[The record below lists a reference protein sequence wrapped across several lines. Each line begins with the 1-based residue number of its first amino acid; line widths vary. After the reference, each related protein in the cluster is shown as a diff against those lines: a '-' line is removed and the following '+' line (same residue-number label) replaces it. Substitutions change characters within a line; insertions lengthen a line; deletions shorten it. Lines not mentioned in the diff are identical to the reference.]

1 MFVKVRLSLKGVNNL
16 MVANQPGKRIKEL
29 RIEKNLLQEKLAGY
43 LNVSQQTVSKIETGT
58 SDIPYDLLIKLAD
71 FFKVSIDY
79 IYGRTEIRDM
89 LTEEKIMNEYNE
101 IISSYTHLNK
111 IDQKTIRTI
120 IKRLEE
126 AEKEKGDGESE
137 LPFAMMIKYLQEN

>member
-1 MFVKVRLSLKGVNNL
+1 MFVKVRLSLKGVKNL

-29 RIEKNLLQEKLAGY
+29 RIEKNLLQEKHAGY

-79 IYGRTEIRDM
+79 IYGRIEIRDM

-101 IISSYTHLNK
+101 IISWQIL
-111 IDQKTIRTI
+111 
-120 IKRLEE
+120 
-126 AEKEKGDGESE
+126 
-137 LPFAMMIKYLQEN
+137 

>member
-1 MFVKVRLSLKGVNNL
+1 

-79 IYGRTEIRDM
+79 IYGRIEIRDM

-101 IISSYTHLNK
+101 IISWQIL
-111 IDQKTIRTI
+111 
-120 IKRLEE
+120 
-126 AEKEKGDGESE
+126 
-137 LPFAMMIKYLQEN
+137 

>member
-126 AEKEKGDGESE
+126 AEKEKR
-137 LPFAMMIKYLQEN
+137 

>member
-1 MFVKVRLSLKGVNNL
+1 

-126 AEKEKGDGESE
+126 AEKEKR
-137 LPFAMMIKYLQEN
+137 

>member
-79 IYGRTEIRDM
+79 IYGRIEIRDM
-89 LTEEKIMNEYNE
+89 PTEEKIMNEYNE
-101 IISSYTHLNK
+101 IISWQIL
-111 IDQKTIRTI
+111 
-120 IKRLEE
+120 
-126 AEKEKGDGESE
+126 
-137 LPFAMMIKYLQEN
+137 

>member
-1 MFVKVRLSLKGVNNL
+1 